1 MSSKPGWI
9 VDLASI
15 VRQPERAARLVNAQ
29 AASLD
34 ILDVG
39 ILTPLNIKYA
49 SDFRQVIGLT
59 PSDWPL
65 TMVTPF
71 LSRSYRIILHS
82 EKEGKIVKNISAA
95 QNLEVKDR
103 TWNILRDEGAIV
115 EEEEDEKSFEE
126 KPEVVQ
132 E

>member
-1 MSSKPGWI
+1 MYLPFT
-9 VDLASI
+9 

-29 AASLD
+29 AANLD
-34 ILDVG
+34 ILDVSN
-39 ILTPLNIKYA
+39 LSLLNVKRA
-49 SDFRQVIGLT
+49 SDFRQVIALT

-65 TMVTPF
+65 NMVAPF

-95 QNLEVKDR
+95 QNMEVKSN

-115 EEEEDEKSFEE
+115 EEIADEVEDEKE
-126 KPEVVQ
+126 KDVQ
-132 E
+132 